1 MKGLSKKQTL
11 GSPFGVFF
19 TVWDCMD
26 VEEVKN
32 LRLNYSVNVLDG
44 AFFGFGMGFASFAT
58 VIPLFIASMTDSAM
72 LIGLI
77 SAVHVMG
84 WQIPQLLVANSVA
97 RLPRF
102 KPMVMW
108 MTMHER
114 LPFLG
119 LAVIAWYAHQMGVVP
134 TIILTYLMLIW
145 QGFGAGFTAN
155 PWQNMIGR
163 VIPNDFVATFFGVQS
178 SAANLLSS
186 GSAVAAGLILERLV
200 FPGNYALCFLLTFVM
215 MIFSY
220 VALGFTRESQRQN
233 VVTRE
238 NQIPLLQ
245 SIKEILKKD
254 RNFTWFLVSR
264 MVVQFGVMAFG
275 FYTVYAVT
283 RLGASA
289 VAVGILTSVMMIT
302 QVVSNLGMGWLA
314 DRWSRKGVL
323 ELGAAAIILSC
334 LLAWYAPSVE
344 WLYPAV
350 ILAAVA
356 NTAFWTIYMAF
367 SLQFGRADERPTYV
381 GMANSFI
388 APATIIAPL
397 LGGWLADTTSY
408 KVTFLVAA
416 AAGLLATLIFH
427 FFVRDP
433 QKALSVV
440 AE

>member
-1 MKGLSKKQTL
+1 
-11 GSPFGVFF
+11 
-19 TVWDCMD
+19 
-26 VEEVKN
+26 
-32 LRLNYSVNVLDG
+32 
-44 AFFGFGMGFASFAT
+44 
-58 VIPLFIASMTDSAM
+58 M

-84 WQIPQLLVANSVA
+84 WQVPQLLVANSVA

-108 MTMHER
+108 MTIHER
-114 LPFLG
+114 IPFLG
-119 LAVIAWYAHQMGVVP
+119 MAIVAWFSPQLGVVP
-134 TIILTYLMLIW
+134 TLILTYLMLMW

-163 VIPNDFVATFFGVQS
+163 VIPGNFLATFFGVQS

-186 GSAVAAGLILERLV
+186 GSAIAAGLILERFV
-200 FPGNYALCFLLTFVM
+200 FPGNYALCFLATFLT
-215 MIFSY
+215 MILSY
-220 VALGFTRESQRQN
+220 VAIAFTRESPREN

-238 NQIPLLQ
+238 NQVPLMDA
-245 SIKEILKKD
+245 IRKILRQD
-254 RNFTWFLVSR
+254 RNFIWMLVSR
-264 MVVQFGVMAFG
+264 MVVQFGVMAFN

-283 RLGASA
+283 RLGASTL
-289 VAVGILTSVMMIT
+289 AVGILTSVMMIT
-302 QVVSNLGMGWLA
+302 QVASNMGMGWLA

-323 ELGAAAIILSC
+323 ELGAAAIIISC

-350 ILAAVA
+350 ILAAIA

-367 SLQFGRADERPTYV
+367 TLQFGKDEDRPTYV

-397 LGGWLADTTSY
+397 LGGWLADATSY
-408 KVTFLVAA
+408 QVTFLVAA
-416 AAGLLATLIFH
+416 AAGVLATLIFH

-433 QKALSVV
+433 QRA
-440 AE
+440 